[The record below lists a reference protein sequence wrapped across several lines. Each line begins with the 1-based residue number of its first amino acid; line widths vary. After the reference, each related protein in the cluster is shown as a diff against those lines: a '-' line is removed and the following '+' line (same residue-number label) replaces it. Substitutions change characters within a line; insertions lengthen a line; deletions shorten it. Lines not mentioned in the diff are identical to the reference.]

1 MKNKKHTVSK
11 RPNWGRSGSSEV
23 SPKADFK
30 AAANASPSIA
40 PALHKVMVTQNVARV
55 ARSFGLT
62 VSDFGAFLRR
72 PNNED
77 HIELSIREKARVGIW
92 LFTLSMVV
100 TMIFGLLALPVIL
113 SDDLTTGEQLNEALS
128 GSVWSTILSL
138 VIVGPLVE
146 EIIFRGWL
154 SGVWRAVL
162 ASVFGLAVIY
172 GGSAVL
178 DPYLSADGVIKPL
191 VLVVGAMG
199 ILVVFSPLDDG
210 RRIFG
215 FDRLFP
221 IIFYAQAVAFGTLH
235 FQNYAASSL
244 LIALFATLPLVAC
257 GLIWG
262 YARVRL
268 GLASAIILHSAYN
281 VPPAIGSIIIMH
293 WAT

>member
-1 MKNKKHTVSK
+1 M
-11 RPNWGRSGSSEV
+11 
-23 SPKADFK
+23 
-30 AAANASPSIA
+30 
-40 PALHKVMVTQNVARV
+40 LTQNLVRA

-62 VSDFGAFLRR
+62 VSEFGAFLRR
-72 PNNED
+72 PNVEV
-77 HIELSIREKARVGIW
+77 HTEVSIREKLGTGIW
-92 LFTLSMVV
+92 LFVLSIAV
-100 TMIFGLLALPVIL
+100 TMIFGALALPVIL
-113 SDDLTTGEQLNEALS
+113 STNLTTGGQLNQAIS
-128 GSVWSTILSL
+128 GPFWSIILSL
-138 VIVGPLVE
+138 VIIGPIIE

-162 ASVFGLAVIY
+162 ASAFGLAVIY

-178 DPYLSADGVIKPL
+178 APYLSAGGVTKPL
-191 VLVVGAMG
+191 VLVAGAMG
-199 ILVVFSPLDDG
+199 ILVALSPLDNG
-210 RRIFG
+210 RRILG

-221 IIFYAQAVAFGTLH
+221 IIFYAQAFAFGTLH
-235 FQNYAASSL
+235 FQNYAASSP

-281 VPPAIGSIIIMH
+281 VPPAIGSIIMMH